1 MCWCRVSGLH
11 LALTDCNWCSTSSA
25 LLSQKPRLNKA
36 LENQLASVI
45 PVVHQDIWL
54 PEVVRRNS
62 DIFHIVVLRYI
73 PPHVAVRPF
82 LMSEID
88 LYNIR
93 GNTNILKVSFGN
105 KEEASIFIALIVWVS
120 TLMCYWMDKF
130 MSWKFSNNIIIW
142 DLPSTR

>member
-1 MCWCRVSGLH
+1 MIPPTRYQTRNL
-11 LALTDCNWCSTSSA
+11 
-25 LLSQKPRLNKA
+25 R
-36 LENQLASVI
+36 EIIYI

-120 TLMCYWMDKF
+120 TLMCFIGWINLCHESSQITLLFGICPVPGK
-130 MSWKFSNNIIIW
+130 
-142 DLPSTR
+142 